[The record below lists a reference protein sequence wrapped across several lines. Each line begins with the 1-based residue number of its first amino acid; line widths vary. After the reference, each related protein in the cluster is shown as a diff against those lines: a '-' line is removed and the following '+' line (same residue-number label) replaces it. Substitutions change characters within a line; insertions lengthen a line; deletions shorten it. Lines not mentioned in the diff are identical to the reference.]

1 MGPSAASGRL
11 RQLGKL
17 ALRIP
22 WDTAE
27 HLPGSWSVQGTLAVG
42 FHTPP
47 SRLAHA
53 ASSDPA
59 NPSLSVSD

>member
-1 MGPSAASGRL
+1 MRVTHPGRL
-11 RQLGKL
+11 RKLGQL

-53 ASSDPA
+53 ASSDPS
-59 NPSLSVSD
+59 NPLLSVSD